1 MALIWADNF
10 QSYGDGSTGAAKMRD
25 GLYAETTDCY
35 IQDDPDANAPA
46 VSKALLVSYGSTTRC
61 RFAYPAGATT
71 TAGIAMRLY
80 LPSLSP
86 ANSQG
91 PDIRFNDAGNEI
103 QLAISFSST
112 GQIFVWRGDRTT
124 LIGSTAAPVITAAA
138 WNHIEIKTVASNSSS
153 GTVEVRVNGVAVIS
167 LSGVNTVATANVN
180 YAQTVFAGRGNELV
194 NSYFKDC
201 VWWDGTGSTNNN
213 FLGTVSVVTKRPDT
227 DVTFNWTPST
237 GTTGFPLIDEATPN
251 DADFISA
258 GDPPPSPSTFGLE
271 NLEADVTSIRGVI
284 TVARMRKTD
293 GGTCNAQVSV
303 VSGASVDAGLNRPM
317 TTAFTYWWDVAE
329 VDPATSSAW
338 TPVGF
343 NAASLRINR
352 TS

>member
-10 QSYGDGSTGAAKMRD
+10 QSYGDSSAGATKMRD
-25 GLYAETTDCY
+25 CLYANTDSAT
-35 IQDDPDANAPA
+35 IDDDPDPNASA
-46 VSKALLVSYGSTTRC
+46 VSKALNLYFSFSNC
-61 RFAYPAGATT
+61 RFVLPAGPTT
-71 TAGIAMRLY
+71 TLGVAMRVFLSS
-80 LPSLSP
+80 LPGNNNNAP
-86 ANSQG
+86 I
-91 PDIRFNDAGNEI
+91 IRFNDAANDI
-103 QLAISFSST
+103 QLTISFSTT
-112 GQIFVWRGDRTT
+112 GQIFVWRGNKTT

-138 WNHIEIKTVASNSSS
+138 WNHIEIKAVASSSA

-167 LSGVNTVATANVN
+167 LSGISTVATANVN
-180 YAQTVFAGRGNELV
+180 YAQTAYTGGENFNYYL
-194 NSYFKDC
+194 KDC
-201 VWWDGTGSTNNN
+201 VWWDGTGATNNN
-213 FLGTVSVVTKRPDT
+213 FLGTVSVVTKRPNT

-258 GDPPPSPSTFGLE
+258 ADPPPSPSTFGLE
-271 NLEADVTSIRGVI
+271 NLDDDVTRVRGVV

-293 GGTCNAQVSV
+293 GGACNAQVSM
-303 VSGASVDAGLNRPM
+303 VSGASTDPGLDRPI

-329 VDPATSSAW
+329 LDPATASPW

-343 NAASLRINR
+343 NASSLRINR

>member
-10 QSYGDGSTGAAKMRD
+10 QSYGDGSTGATRMRD
-25 GLYAETTDCY
+25 GLYAESNYCN
-35 IQDDPDANAPA
+35 IQDDPDPNAPA
-46 VSKALLVSYGSTTRC
+46 VSKALLVEYGNTARC
-61 RFAYPAGATT
+61 RFVLPSGPTT
-71 TAGIAMRLY
+71 TLGVAMRLY
-80 LPSLSP
+80 LPNLSP

-91 PDIRFNDAGNEI
+91 PDIWFNDAANEI
-103 QLAISFSST
+103 QLAVSFSTT
-112 GQIFVWRGDRTT
+112 GQIFVWRGNRAT

-138 WNHIEIKTVASNSSS
+138 WNHIEIKALASSS
-153 GTVEVRVNGVAVIS
+153 AGTVEVRVNGVAVIS
-167 LSGVNTVATANVN
+167 LSGISTVATANIN

-201 VWWDGTGSTNNN
+201 VWWNGTGSTNNN

-227 DVTFNWTPST
+227 DVTFNWTPSS

-258 GDPPPSPSTFGLE
+258 ADPPPAPSTFGLE
-271 NLEADVTSIRGVI
+271 NLDDDVTRVRGVI

-293 GGTCNAQVSV
+293 GGTCNAQVSM
-303 VSGASVDAGLNRPM
+303 VSGGSTDAGLDRPI

-329 VDPATSSAW
+329 LDPATSAPW

-343 NAASLRINR
+343 NASSLRINR